1 MPFFI
6 TIRLVQNFH
15 ADVAEP
21 NIVTVILQTNETFVI
36 FATAIIQQ
44 FKCQR
49 PFIFAELTCLQ
60 HISPLFCPQMIFKY
74 VFIVLSMNHCTFINH
89 NLSLVPFA
97 KRLRVLRNCRNHVI
111 QRSRLTIVVFTQ
123 FSIRM
128 IGIIQDLI
136 FRCGKE
142 IPPAKYYVDVE
153 MGELGKTVFLN
164 PHAAAKAMVAEA
176 KDKEK
181 RQDNETDDV

>member
-1 MPFFI
+1 MEEIRI
-6 TIRLVQNFH
+6 TTHGV
-15 ADVAEP
+15 
-21 NIVTVILQTNETFVI
+21 
-36 FATAIIQQ
+36 
-44 FKCQR
+44 
-49 PFIFAELTCLQ
+49 
-60 HISPLFCPQMIFKY
+60 
-74 VFIVLSMNHCTFINH
+74 
-89 NLSLVPFA
+89 
-97 KRLRVLRNCRNHVI
+97 
-111 QRSRLTIVVFTQ
+111 
-123 FSIRM
+123 
-128 IGIIQDLI
+128 LI